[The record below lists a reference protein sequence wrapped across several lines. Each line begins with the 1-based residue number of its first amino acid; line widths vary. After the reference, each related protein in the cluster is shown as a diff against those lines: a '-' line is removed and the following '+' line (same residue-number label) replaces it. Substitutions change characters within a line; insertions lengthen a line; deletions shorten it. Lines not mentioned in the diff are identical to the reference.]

1 MQTYVDPRESRK
13 ERGAFFTPPSLARF
27 IADWA
32 IRGAGDSVLEPS
44 CGEAVF
50 LTAAARRIAELG
62 GDPRAAQLM
71 GVDLHGGSV
80 RRAADALRAQG
91 IEAALTVSD
100 FFDYR
105 GAAVDA
111 VIGNP
116 PYIRYHGFSGSARL
130 KGAEAALAAGA
141 RLTALASSWAAFT
154 VVAATHLVVGGRLGL
169 VLPAELLS
177 VNYAAEV
184 RSYLLRSF
192 QRVRLVLFAARVF
205 PDVQEEVLLLL
216 ADGYRPDGGGS
227 DSFEVMQVESLA
239 DLATSRAVSTWTP
252 ALPGDKWTPAL
263 AACPSHQEIIDS
275 QAFGRLSGWG
285 RLTLGAVTGANK
297 YFALSPQRSDEL
309 GLTGRDVVPLS
320 PPGSRHLR
328 RLRLSAADL
337 SALGDSGARTLLFSP
352 PGAPSPAGARYIRAG
367 ELAGVSEAYKCRV
380 RSPWWRVPRPP
391 VADLLVT
398 YMNADSVALCA
409 NEAGAAHLNSV
420 HGLVLAPDASGIPP
434 RLLALAAHNSATAL
448 GAEYTGRAYGGG
460 LLKLEPREARDLPVP
475 SLDVVRSAAEPLER
489 ALPRVL
495 ELVDQGEA
503 AAARCVVDEAL
514 GLGALIGD
522 SGLEEIRRTRR
533 YLAARRAARG
543 RGVDHAQQR

>member
-27 IADWA
+27 IAEWA
-32 IRGAGDSVLEPS
+32 IRDAGDSVLEPS

-50 LTAAARRIAELG
+50 LTAAALRIAELG
-62 GDPRAAQLM
+62 GDPHAAQLM
-71 GVDLHGGSV
+71 GVDLHEESV
-80 RRAADALRAQG
+80 RRAADTLSSQG

-105 GAAVDA
+105 EAAVNA

-130 KGAEAALAAGA
+130 KGTEAALAAGV

-154 VVAATHLVVGGRLGL
+154 VVAATHLVAGGRLGL

-192 QRVRLVLFAARVF
+192 QRVRLVLFATRVF

-216 ADGYRPDGGGS
+216 ADGYQPDGGGT

-239 DLATSRAVSTWTP
+239 DLATSRAVSTWRP
-252 ALPGDKWTPAL
+252 DQPGDKWTPAL
-263 AACPSHQEIIDS
+263 AASPSYQELVRS

-297 YFALSPQRSDEL
+297 YFALSPQRADEL
-309 GLTGRDVVPLS
+309 GLTEGDLLPLS

-337 SALGDSGARTLLFSP
+337 NELGDAGAQTLLFSP
-352 PGAPSPAGARYIRAG
+352 PGRPSPAAATYIRAG

-409 NEAGAAHLNSV
+409 NEARAAHLNSV
-420 HGLVLAPDASGIPP
+420 HGLVLAPETEGIPP
-434 RLLALAAHNSATAL
+434 LLLALAAHNSATAL
-448 GAEYTGRAYGGG
+448 GAEFTGRAYGGG

-475 SLDVVRSAAEPLER
+475 TLDAVRRAAGPLER

-495 ELVDQGEA
+495 ELLERGEA
-503 AAARCVVDEAL
+503 EPARHVVDEAL
-514 GLGALIGD
+514 GLDVVVGARGM
-522 SGLEEIRRTRR
+522 EEIRQTRH

-543 RGVDHAQQR
+543 RGVDHAQQP